1 MPVGW
6 ALETLRPEYPDRAT
20 HGLRRRAV
28 QATVRTLATG
38 GFLAGAP
45 GMPLDPVEG
54 SPSPDAT
61 HDIKLPVRGGWDWD
75 GRVRLEG
82 RGPGRAEILGVVAD
96 IEFEGGR

>member
-1 MPVGW
+1 M
-6 ALETLRPEYPDRAT
+6 RP
-20 HGLRRRAV
+20 
-28 QATVRTLATG
+28 ATVRTLATG

-45 GMPLDPVEG
+45 GMQLDPVEG
-54 SPSPDAT
+54 SPSPDAA

-82 RGPGRAEILGVVAD
+82 CGPGRAEILGVVTD